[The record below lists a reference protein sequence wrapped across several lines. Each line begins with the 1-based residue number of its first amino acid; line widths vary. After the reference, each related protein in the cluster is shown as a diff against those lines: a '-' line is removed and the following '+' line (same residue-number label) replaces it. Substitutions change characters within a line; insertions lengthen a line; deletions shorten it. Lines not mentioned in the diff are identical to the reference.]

1 MAQQHAFHTLLPP
14 QEQALRR
21 RALKLTAN
29 PHRAEDLVQATF
41 LKAWMNRDKYKADTQ
56 LRAWLFTILRNT
68 FFSDLRKSRREVED
82 TDGYLTDSLLEEPR
96 QVDTIALNELMS
108 AIASLPESQR
118 KPLILM
124 GVFGFSQLEAA
135 KSCGCTVGTI
145 KSRVSRGRAALSLAV
160 SFEADVREQK
170 KATDYVSMRPAN
182 GKMARET
189 PGTRKTAQAMC
200 SNQSKV
206 PITRQELLELMQ
218 APRSPVLK
226 TSDITVLRKR
236 AS

>member
-82 TDGYLTDSLLEEPR
+82 ADGYLIDSLSEEPR

-124 GVFGFSQLEAA
+124 GVFGFSQSEAA

-145 KSRVSRGRAALSLAV
+145 KSRVSRARAALSLAV
-160 SFEADVREQK
+160 SFEADAREQK
-170 KATDYVSMRPAN
+170 KATDYVSMRPVN

-189 PGTRKTAQAMC
+189 PSTRKTAQAMG

-218 APRSPVLK
+218 APRSPGLK
-226 TSDITVLRKR
+226 TSDMTVLRKR